1 MPTPPKPYL
10 VLTDE
15 KKSHRTKDE
24 LEQRK
29 QGEAALATGK
39 ALRERSEVKD
49 NPDAHKEFT
58 RINKLLKKINKND
71 ALFEPIV
78 NRYCTI
84 QSECIDLEE
93 RREEFHGL
101 LRLVRETLKSFSDE
115 MTVEEKTEVL
125 FSLTN
130 DLGKI
135 TTAMNNIDG
144 LIQTK
149 RKMLLDIEKENIFTI
164 ASALRSIPKKTESK
178 QPSKMAAML
187 EKQRQA
193 N

>member
-1 MPTPPKPYL
+1 M
-10 VLTDE
+10 
-15 KKSHRTKDE
+15 
-24 LEQRK
+24 
-29 QGEAALATGK
+29 
-39 ALRERSEVKD
+39 
-49 NPDAHKEFT
+49 
-58 RINKLLKKINKND
+58 
-71 ALFEPIV
+71 
-78 NRYCTI
+78 I

-101 LRLVRETLKSFSDE
+101 LKLVRETLKSFSDE
-115 MTVEEKTEVL
+115 MTVEEKAEVL

-187 EKQRQA
+187 ERQRQA